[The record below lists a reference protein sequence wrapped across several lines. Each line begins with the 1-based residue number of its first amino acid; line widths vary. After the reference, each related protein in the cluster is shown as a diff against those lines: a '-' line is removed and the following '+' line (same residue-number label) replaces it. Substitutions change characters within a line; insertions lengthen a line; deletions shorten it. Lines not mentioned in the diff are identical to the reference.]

1 MNDTIEISAEDLAE
15 MRAELAS
22 LRAEVAATPAIAI
35 KTTLQMTPK
44 GCLQLKAQGLRKFG
58 ASFYADEWA
67 AILANADAI
76 KTFLAGNNVRNLR
89 G

>member
-1 MNDTIEISAEDLAE
+1 MSDTIEISAEDLAE

-22 LRAEVAATPAIAI
+22 LQAEVAATAI

-58 ASFYADEWA
+58 ASFFADEWA